1 MGEGPSVKMSCR
13 TPRSTTRQGQQTQRL
28 CLWGAPCV
36 LLSIQRD
43 QGQAAGATCPHSCP
57 LHGRIAATVG
67 RRPHRPERSRGM
79 LAGLILHQSQDWLNY
94 FRKSDEEEQKRNC
107 PFSVVCWFM
116 EPRGGAGRPG
126 VLRPRTSWGGRGL
139 CRWPGG
145 CTRLLSCSLPAAL
158 TLLSGWVPCYP
169 GQLPQCLGGEPA
181 QEELWLG
188 QAGPV
193 SPAQASVRLC
203 LLGTGTQGGH
213 RAGRPTVGLAWAVP
227 ADVWCRKWGHR
238 AYG

>member
-1 MGEGPSVKMSCR
+1 MARGRMAGRRAPVPQGGGPGETCPCSDDNSWGSPEAMGEGPSVKMSCR

-79 LAGLILHQSQDWLNY
+79 LAGLIRHQSQDWLNY

-126 VLRPRTSWGGRGL
+126 VLRPRTS
-139 CRWPGG
+139 
-145 CTRLLSCSLPAAL
+145 
-158 TLLSGWVPCYP
+158 
-169 GQLPQCLGGEPA
+169 
-181 QEELWLG
+181 
-188 QAGPV
+188 
-193 SPAQASVRLC
+193 
-203 LLGTGTQGGH
+203 
-213 RAGRPTVGLAWAVP
+213 
-227 ADVWCRKWGHR
+227 
-238 AYG
+238 